1 LCVALSLIMALISY
15 VLIEKPIKK
24 MSWDRRTFYC
34 TTAMVY
40 SVLVVLGLAGMVDG
54 FQTRSW
60 VTEEHPQDFDNGF
73 LKDVRSYAESCGVDS
88 PLFYWCR
95 SERSNLNA
103 AVIGDSHAISL
114 FPGLAAQQ
122 EDSWAWKLMAHGETP
137 PLFGENFKI
146 ARGTNRSSIMNSIVD
161 AAAGNSEVHLVVL
174 VSRGLPYIEQ
184 NPRGETFYE
193 YRDANGKVMD
203 PSEGFFEGYSNAIK
217 RLLEAGKQVVVFKEV
232 PVFSFDP
239 KECVAKRPFQ
249 RTRSICSRS
258 KSELDRLN
266 TKYIAIM
273 DRLQSMYSEVW
284 FYDPAENLCPD
295 GTCVLTLVGRSL
307 YNDHH
312 HLNTF
317 GSQYVAKQFLKWLT
331 QPRIALPLPVP
342 EAWR

>member
-1 LCVALSLIMALISY
+1 
-15 VLIEKPIKK
+15 
-24 MSWDRRTFYC
+24 
-34 TTAMVY
+34 
-40 SVLVVLGLAGMVDG
+40 
-54 FQTRSW
+54 
-60 VTEEHPQDFDNGF
+60 
-73 LKDVRSYAESCGVDS
+73 
-88 PLFYWCR
+88 
-95 SERSNLNA
+95 
-103 AVIGDSHAISL
+103 
-114 FPGLAAQQ
+114 
-122 EDSWAWKLMAHGETP
+122 MAHGETP